1 MIRTSSAIVTKHQTT
16 LHCSLSR
23 VMQHFT
29 VNLTLK
35 SLFLPIAEVMCGFF
49 FFLLLPIQ
57 RAGYSLQELFHLSR
71 SQVIQQRTLALQVLG
86 RIVQKVSHF
95 PWNFSP

>member
-1 MIRTSSAIVTKHQTT
+1 
-16 LHCSLSR
+16 
-23 VMQHFT
+23 MQYFT

-35 SLFLPIAEVMCGFF
+35 GLFLPIAEIMCGVFF
-49 FFLLLPIQ
+49 FLPIQ

-86 RIVQKVSHF
+86 RVVQKVSHF